1 MRLCLEHTV
10 KFVLP
15 AIESAAGI
23 AGAMKAVTSALAGG
37 VITPG
42 EAATIRAV
50 VDTFVRPIET
60 SDFERR
66 LQLVEGRLLQ
76 LSGCRGRHV
85 RCRAG
90 RILPSIGEI
99 LLQIRCR
106 WRNVQQSIQLL
117 VAVG

>member
-42 EAATIRAV
+42 QAATIRAV
-50 VDTFVRPIET
+50 VDTFVRAIET

-66 LQLVEGRLLQ
+66 LQLVEADCSNYPG
-76 LSGCRGRHV
+76 
-85 RCRAG
+85 A
-90 RILPSIGEI
+90 
-99 LLQIRCR
+99 
-106 WRNVQQSIQLL
+106 
-117 VAVG
+117 AVGTSGAGLGGYYHL